1 MGDIKWM
8 LWKKVRLDLHW
19 RKRISTIDYAIVN
32 DRAYEEILGV
42 KEREKTE
49 SDHVPIEVKIENL
62 EKKTVRKGEKE
73 NKVRKS

>member
-19 RKRISTIDYAIVN
+19 RKRISTIDYGIAN

-42 KEREKTE
+42 KEGEKTE
-49 SDHVPIEVKIENL
+49 SDHVPIKVKIENL
-62 EKKTVRKGEKE
+62 EKKTVRKG
-73 NKVRKS
+73 RKRE